1 LNNLSL
7 TKLEDNIIT
16 SNIMSHNITEQQK
29 IAKKLDIYF
38 LFKNNYWYFYNK
50 KAYNQ
55 AQADYK
61 LLSLYTIEDTYPE
74 LETLG
79 NLNKY
84 DNFDCCFYDALNYY
98 NKMADFSYLYNQ
110 TQTKKLFRYLIKKIT
125 NTTSTTKKIKI

>member
-1 LNNLSL
+1 
-7 TKLEDNIIT
+7 
-16 SNIMSHNITEQQK
+16 MSHNITEQQK